1 MDTFDRTQ
9 LSPKW
14 QFRFDF
20 FDRHGGP
27 KDPSY
32 KNALKTLSFGEKVKV
47 GMNFYAFFF
56 GVIYFFIIGLWRKAL
71 SLIGIS
77 VVVSIVASFLP
88 AAFQNVLWLPLSLLT
103 GMIANYAYYLDKVK
117 GSTSWNPFE
126 GMRWI

>member
-27 KDPSY
+27 KEPAY
-32 KNALKTLSFGEKVKV
+32 KESLKTLPFGEKVKV

-77 VVVSIVASFLP
+77 LVLSIVASFLP

>member
-1 MDTFDRTQ
+1 
-9 LSPKW
+9 
-14 QFRFDF
+14 
-20 FDRHGGP
+20 
-27 KDPSY
+27 
-32 KNALKTLSFGEKVKV
+32 
-47 GMNFYAFFF
+47 MNFYAFFF

-77 VVVSIVASFLP
+77 IVVSIVASFLP

>member
-1 MDTFDRTQ
+1 MDTLDRTQ

-27 KDPSY
+27 KEPAY
-32 KNALKTLSFGEKVKV
+32 KDALKTLSFGNKVKI

-56 GVIYFFIIGLWRKAL
+56 GFIYFFIIGLWRKAL

-77 VVVSIVASFLP
+77 LVLGIVASFLP
-88 AAFQNVLWLPLSLLT
+88 TAFQNVLWLPMSLLT
-103 GMIANYAYYLDKVK
+103 GMIANYAYYLHTVK